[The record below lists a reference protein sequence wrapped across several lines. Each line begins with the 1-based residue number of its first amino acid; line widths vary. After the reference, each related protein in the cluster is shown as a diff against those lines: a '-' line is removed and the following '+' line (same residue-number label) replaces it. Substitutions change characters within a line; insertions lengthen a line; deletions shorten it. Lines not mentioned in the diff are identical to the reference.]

1 MIEREKYVDES
12 WKQSAAEDKE
22 KLDRLAKGPKG
33 PAPATEPQ
41 REERPVTQPEEH
53 VHGPNCNHDHGH
65 DHSQHDHS
73 HDAHD
78 EADES
83 PINFLNHIA
92 SLSYQAMIFLGEIP
106 NPMTNEPE
114 QNLEQAKYV
123 IDTLA
128 MLREKTQGNLS
139 KKESDLLNTNLYQLQ
154 MRFVEA
160 SQKVA

>member
-1 MIEREKYVDES
+1 MAEREKYVDES

-22 KLDRLAKGPKG
+22 KLERLAKGQKG
-33 PAPATEPQ
+33 PAPKPQ
-41 REERPVTQPEEH
+41 EEVQSVPQPEEH

-65 DHSQHDHS
+65 DHEHHS
-73 HDAHD
+73 HDHD
-78 EADES
+78 HDHADTEDS

-128 MLREKTQGNLS
+128 MLREKTKGNLS